1 MTKPDLIARA
11 QAFATAAHASIDQRR
26 KFSGEPYIGHPA
38 NVAAI
43 VASVPDATPAM
54 IAAAWLH
61 DVVEDTPITLEQIRR
76 EFGAEVGRLVD
87 EVTNVAKPENG
98 NRAARKAMNRLHS
111 AAASSDGQTVK
122 LSDVISNL
130 STIGQADPAFA
141 ALFVG
146 EKKALLEVLTKG
158 NATLRERASSI
169 VRAWERQ
176 ATATAALAGRDP
188 TDWQRAAILDGMD
201 AVLEQGN

>member
-1 MTKPDLIARA
+1 MEPDIITLAG
-11 QAFATAAHASIDQRR
+11 AFATAAHASIDQRR

-38 NVAAI
+38 DVAAI
-43 VASVPDATPAM
+43 VASVPDVTPAM

-61 DVVEDTPITLEQIRR
+61 DVVEDTPITLEQIRH

-111 AAASSDGQTVK
+111 AAASPDGQTVK
-122 LSDVISNL
+122 LGDVISNL

-146 EKKALLEVLTKG
+146 EKKALLEVLTEG
-158 NATLRERASSI
+158 NATLRERARQL
-169 VRAWERQ
+169 VRDFEHQ
-176 ATATAALAGRDP
+176 AGA
-188 TDWQRAAILDGMD
+188 
-201 AVLEQGN
+201 AVLTSPALNTG